1 MSALLYQLGGL
12 VVVLDLLYLA
22 WRRDAA
28 NPALF
33 RGGLAV
39 AAACLAGGIV
49 ITILQRAKAGMR
61 AKGCPRCGR
70 PVARGRMFC
79 DEHFAETINRYRD
92 EERQRGE

>member
-28 NPALF
+28 SPTLF
-33 RGGLAV
+33 RGGLGLAV
-39 AAACLAGGIV
+39 ACIVGGLV
-49 ITILQRAKAGMR
+49 ITIVQRAKAGISAR
-61 AKGCPRCGR
+61 GCPRCGR
-70 PVARGRMFC
+70 PLARGRSYC

-92 EERQRGE
+92 ERRQRGE